1 MAWSDRLRNAAFI
14 FSDNT
19 RIEFLFEDMQSS
31 RENETTAFD
40 FPGVDGSH
48 IQRRNTK
55 SQSFP
60 ISVIFSGPDSDL
72 DAQEFERITKQNK
85 EPFIFEHP
93 IKGDFTCQLLGFTRT
108 DNFKTGFNQIIFDCN
123 IRETIPLIYPVR
135 ITNNEKLILENNRQ
149 TALEIA
155 EDLKI
160 NSQTND
166 IQTINALKDSY
177 KTAISAIQSAFND
190 VIFEIDSV
198 NNQFLAVDAFL
209 TNAVETI
216 AANID
221 QLASA
226 INTFLSLPSRAADSF
241 ERKIERLENAFD
253 NFTSTFESIN
263 MPSFANAKIYGK
275 QLESMN
281 GLSLLNFTTSALS
294 SSEEY
299 ATVAEIFEV
308 IDRINEK
315 YESYLID
322 IDQYVTDTI
331 SNDVGETYEPNTDGQ
346 QGIQTSIYNTS
357 VFLQEISLKAL
368 REFKFTLAA
377 DTDLIN
383 LTYAI
388 YGSSNPE
395 ELENDIDKL
404 IDLNNFA
411 GDELIIVPKGREVI
425 YYL

>member
-1 MAWSDRLRNAAFI
+1 MTWKDRLRNAAFI

-19 RIEFLFEDMQSS
+19 RIDFLFEDMASA
-31 RENETTAFD
+31 RENETTSYN
-40 FPGVDGSH
+40 FPGVDGTY

-60 ISVIFSGPDSDL
+60 ISIIFSGPECDL
-72 DAQEFERITKQNK
+72 AAKEFERITKENR

-108 DNFKTGFNQIIFDCN
+108 DNFKSGLNEIVFDCS

-135 ITNNEKLILENNRQ
+135 TTNNEKLILENNTQ

-155 EDLKI
+155 EDVKL
-160 NSQTND
+160 NSQSAD
-166 IQTINALKDSY
+166 IQTVNALKDAY
-177 KTAISAIQSAFND
+177 KTAISAVQSAFND
-190 VIFEIDSV
+190 VIYEIDSV

-226 INTFLSLPSRAADSF
+226 MNTFLSLPSRAQDSF
-241 ERKIERLENAFD
+241 DRKIERLENAFD

-263 MPSFANAKIYGK
+263 MPSFANAKVYGK

-281 GLSLLNFTTSALS
+281 GLALLSFTTSALS
-294 SSEEY
+294 SSEDY
-299 ATVAEIFEV
+299 TTVSEIFGV
-308 IDRINEK
+308 IDRINDK

-331 SNDVGETYEPNTDGQ
+331 TNDVGETYEPNTDVQ

-357 VFLQEISLKAL
+357 VYLQEISFKAL
-368 REFKFTLAA
+368 REYKFTLTA
-377 DTDLIN
+377 DTDIIN

-388 YGSSNPE
+388 YGSANPE

-411 GDELIIVPKGREVI
+411 GDELLIIPKGREVI